1 MNYKYIK
8 DLKNRYSKEKFE
20 GILLAIDQD
29 LKFNKLRFNKRITNK
44 EFLTVI
50 ISTEGVF
57 RRL

>member
-8 DLKNRYSKEKFE
+8 DLKSRYSKEKFE